1 MNQTTQVVQR
11 ARHTDR
17 PNIVPS
23 DVQTFRKR
31 MHYVGLIIR
40 ELIGTHRSADPA
52 LFTRHAYLIVMSRII
67 EALGDKE
74 NKLST
79 AELASLSKVLA
90 EQRRLDISQMEI
102 ERRFPKVDSDQNAP
116 NGSAARSLPED
127 FDHIVEQIY
136 GTNLDDSNEQG
147 QTNAPNR
154 P

>member
-1 MNQTTQVVQR
+1 MNRQTEIIRRT
-11 ARHTDR
+11 RHTDR

-67 EALGDKE
+67 EALSDRQ
-74 NKLST
+74 NNLST
-79 AELASLSKVLA
+79 TELASLSKVLA

-102 ERRFPKVDSDQNAP
+102 ERRFPKVDPDGNAP
-116 NGSAARSLPED
+116 DRSDARSLPKD

-136 GTNLDDSNEQG
+136 GTNLDASDQKG
-147 QTNAPNR
+147 KTNVPNR
-154 P
+154 A